1 MKKAYRNILDY
12 IAYLMPT
19 GAALN
24 NGDLWAGFDTVRSVG
39 CHADDTHRTFMT
51 QATVPTE
58 FVSWSPIP
66 KSAH

>member
-1 MKKAYRNILDY
+1 
-12 IAYLMPT
+12 MPT

-58 FVSWSPIP
+58 VVSSSPIP